1 MKGHPMKFAI
11 YQIQLTD
18 EQYIAINARGHDA
31 VPSHKIKLDM
41 TMDFSGGKIGG
52 LASEAWEAGYYT
64 HVANIEAEDYNE
76 VFEIGNIGPEQNI
89 ERLTRMSSISV
100 GDVIVGED
108 GTLAVVASMGFVAF
122 GFNPKMAA

>member
-1 MKGHPMKFAI
+1 MKFAI

-18 EQYIAINARGHDA
+18 EQYDIINAQGHSA

-41 TMDFSGGKIGG
+41 QMDFSGNKMGG

>member
-1 MKGHPMKFAI
+1 MKFAI

-18 EQYIAINARGHDA
+18 EQVDTINAKGHNS
-31 VPSHKIKLDM
+31 VPAHKMKLDM
-41 TMDFSGGKIGG
+41 TMDFSGHKIGG
-52 LASEAWEAGYYT
+52 LASESWEAGYYK
-64 HVANIEAEDYNE
+64 HVCNINAEDYNE

-89 ERLTRMSSISV
+89 ERLARMSSISV

-122 GFNPKMAA
+122 GCRPEMAA

>member
-1 MKGHPMKFAI
+1 MKFAV
-11 YQIQLTD
+11 YQIQLTNAQID
-18 EQYIAINARGHDA
+18 LINAQGHSA

-41 TMDFSGGKIGG
+41 SMDFAGHKIGG

-64 HVANIEAEDYNE
+64 HVANIEAEDYNG
-76 VFEIGNIGPEQNI
+76 VYEIGNIGPERNI

-108 GTLAVVASMGFVAF
+108 GTLAVVAPIGFVAF
-122 GFNPKMAA
+122 GCRPEMAA

>member
-1 MKGHPMKFAI
+1 MKFAI
-11 YQIQLTD
+11 YQIQITN
-18 EQYIAINARGHDA
+18 EQIDIINSTGDFGA
-31 VPSHKIKLDM
+31 VPAFKAKQDM
-41 TMDFSGGKIGG
+41 QMDFSGNRIGG
-52 LASEAWEAGYYT
+52 FASEAFEAGYYT

-108 GTLAVVASMGFVAF
+108 GTLAVVAPMGFVAF